1 MTFCMCYDVYYYL
14 VKFQLTTP
22 SMHRERKNYMVIQTK
37 GHIMQG
43 KIN

>member
-1 MTFCMCYDVYYYL
+1 MTFCMCYDVNL

-22 SMHRERKNYMVIQTK
+22 SMHRERKKYMVIQTK